1 MRLRRLAPVQL
12 QAEES
17 PAQLLQVRAQVQ
29 VRMPVRAQGLAM
41 ERGQRLPRPA
51 RAAWRT

>member
-1 MRLRRLAPVQL
+1 VRLRRLAPVQL

-17 PAQLLQVRAQVQ
+17 PVQRLQVRAQVQ
-29 VRMPVRAQGLAM
+29 VRMPVRAQGLA
-41 ERGQRLPRPA
+41 ERLPRPA